1 MNKFINKKKAFLL
14 LAVLS
19 AYVVIIT
26 PLLVINLQKQQEIR
40 SRAQIAPS
48 PTLPPIQSPSY
59 TQLNSAMSQYQS
71 AASCGKVPAD
81 IVVIIDRSGSMAGAK
96 FTEAKSAAKKF
107 IDVVS
112 ADSVNRVALVSF
124 HGTAN
129 LDSAF
134 STNFASV
141 KTKID
146 SLVTGSGTCHECA
159 IAKAN
164 QEIASNGRAN
174 VKKVVVLLTDGQ
186 ANRIL
191 GNASNVS
198 AAIAEQKAL
207 EAVQTGF
214 TASKT
219 VFFSIGF
226 GIEGGTG
233 NSGYN
238 GQFLEKIALQTGGKH
253 YYPAPGELDAVYQE
267 ISLLIGKG
275 LLGGFI
281 FHDTNGN
288 GAFDTGEAKQGG
300 WQVQLVSS
308 TGTQMFTADTNGTYT
323 ITGLC
328 DGSYTLKQPEKTG
341 WVQTVPTSANGY
353 SITITNGNSFTDK
366 IFGNKVAPTA
376 TPTLTPTLT
385 LTPTPTKTPTPTL
398 TKTPTPTV
406 TKTPT
411 PTATLIPSPT
421 KIPTPTITSS
431 PTPTK
436 TPTPTAT
443 KTPTPNPTPATTFLK
458 LTVFHHGIG
467 NSGDNSNPTQFSMSN
482 KNPINKMVDADL
494 ELFNTENQK
503 VGQGRGP
510 IKYASESGN
519 YIGTLGIYPNDFPS
533 GKYYLKVKTNKHL
546 KRQVA
551 GILTINAGQTNVVPD
566 VTLVTGDFNNDNQL
580 SILDYNALLDCYS
593 DLTLAVACDDAAKK
607 SQADFNDDGFVNQVD
622 YNLFLREIATQ
633 PGQ

>member
-1 MNKFINKKKAFLL
+1 MNKFINRKKAFLL

-40 SRAQIAPS
+40 SRAQVAPS
-48 PTLPPIQSPSY
+48 PTWPVFPAKSY
-59 TQLNSAMSQYQS
+59 TTLNSAMSQYQS
-71 AASCGKVPAD
+71 SSSCGKVPAD
-81 IVVIIDRSGSMAGAK
+81 IVIIIDRSGSMAGAK

-107 IDVVS
+107 VDVVS
-112 ADSVNRVALVSF
+112 MDSVNRVALVSF

-134 STNFASV
+134 TTNFASV

-146 SLVTGSGTCHECA
+146 SLPTGSGTCHECA
-159 IAKAN
+159 IVRAN
-164 QEIASNGRAN
+164 QEIAANGRAN

-191 GNASNVS
+191 GSTSNVG
-198 AAIAEQKAL
+198 AATAEQKAL
-207 EAVQTGF
+207 AAVQSGF
-214 TASKT
+214 NASKT

-281 FHDTNGN
+281 FNDINGN
-288 GAFDTGEAKQGG
+288 GVFDTGEPKLNG
-300 WQVQLVSS
+300 WEVQLVSS
-308 TGTQMFTADTNGTYT
+308 TGTQNFTADSNGTFT

-328 DGSYTLKQPEKTG
+328 DGSYQLKQPAKSG
-341 WVQTVPTSANGY
+341 WVQTLPSSAGGY
-353 SITITNGNSFTDK
+353 NITITNGNSFTDR

-376 TPTLTPTLT
+376 TPTLTPTPT
-385 LTPTPTKTPTPTL
+385 KTPTPTPTKTPTPTL
-398 TKTPTPTV
+398 THT
-406 TKTPT
+406 
-411 PTATLIPSPT
+411 
-421 KIPTPTITSS
+421 

-436 TPTPTAT
+436 TPTPTITMTPTPT
-443 KTPTPNPTPATTFLK
+443 KTPTPSPTASPTPTANPTPATTFLN

-482 KNPINKMVDADL
+482 KNPINKIIDADL
-494 ELFNTENQK
+494 ELFNTDNQL
-503 VGQGRGP
+503 VGSGRGP
-510 IKYASESGN
+510 VKYASESGN
-519 YIGTLGIYPNDFPS
+519 YLGTLGIYPNNFPS

-551 GILTINAGQTNVVPD
+551 GILTINAGQTNTVPA

-593 DLTLAVACDDAAKK
+593 DLTLAVACDDSTKK

>member
-1 MNKFINKKKAFLL
+1 MNKFVNRKKAFLL

-48 PTLPPIQSPSY
+48 PTLPIAPPSAF
-59 TQLNSAMSQYQS
+59 TKLNSAMSQYQS
-71 AASCGKVPAD
+71 SSSCGKVPAD
-81 IVVIIDRSGSMAGAK
+81 IVIIIDRSGSMAGSK

-107 IDVVS
+107 VDVVS

-129 LDSAF
+129 LDYAF
-134 STNFASV
+134 TTNYAAV

-146 SLVTGSGTCHECA
+146 TLVTGSGTCHECA
-159 IAKAN
+159 VLRAN
-164 QEIASNGRAN
+164 QEIAANGRAN
-174 VKKVVVLLTDGQ
+174 VKKVVVLLTDGK

-191 GNASNVS
+191 GTSTEVS
-198 AAIAEQKAL
+198 TTIAETKAL
-207 EAVQTGF
+207 AAVQNGYNT
-214 TASKT
+214 SKT
-219 VFFSIGF
+219 VFYSIGF

-281 FHDTNGN
+281 FNDTNGN
-288 GAFDTGEAKQGG
+288 GAFDIGEPKLNG

-308 TGTQMFTADTNGTYT
+308 TGTQTFTADTNGTYT

-328 DGSYTLKQPEKTG
+328 DGSYTLKQPEKSG

-353 SITITNGNSFTDK
+353 SITIANGNSFTDK

-376 TPTLTPTLT
+376 TPTLTPTPT
-385 LTPTPTKTPTPTL
+385 LSPTPTKTPTPTPTKTPTPTL
-398 TKTPTPTV
+398 TNS
-406 TKTPT
+406 PT
-411 PTATLIPSPT
+411 PTATLTPS
-421 KIPTPTITSS
+421 
-431 PTPTK
+431 PTK
-436 TPTPTAT
+436 TPTPTPTASP
-443 KTPTPNPTPATTFLK
+443 TPTVNPTPATTFLN
-458 LTVFHHGIG
+458 LTVFQHGIG

-482 KNPINKMVDADL
+482 KNPINKTIDADL
-494 ELFNTENQK
+494 ELFNTDNQLI
-503 VGQGRGP
+503 GTGRGP

-519 YIGTLGIYPNDFPS
+519 YIGKLGIYPNTFVS

-546 KRQVA
+546 KRQVS
-551 GILTINAGQTNVVPD
+551 GILTINAGQTNTVPA

-593 DLTLAVACDDAAKK
+593 DLTLAVACDDNNKK
-607 SQADFNDDGFVNQVD
+607 AQADFNDDGFVNQVD